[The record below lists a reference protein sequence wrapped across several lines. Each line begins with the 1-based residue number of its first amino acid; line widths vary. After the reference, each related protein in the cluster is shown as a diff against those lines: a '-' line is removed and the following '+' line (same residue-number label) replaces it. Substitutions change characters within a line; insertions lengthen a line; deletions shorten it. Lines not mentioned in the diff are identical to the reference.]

1 MSNKYKIIDI
11 NSLERFF
18 INIKEYITRL
28 LSTKQD
34 KFTEVEHTVIETSY
48 EITPNVFH
56 VWGEIT
62 SLTITFAS
70 ETNGIVNE
78 YLFQFESGSEPTVL
92 TLPSNIL
99 WVNNE
104 IPIIEPNYIYQVS
117 VLKGLASV
125 MKFKRT

>member
-1 MSNKYKIIDI
+1 MSTKIIDI

-28 LSTKQD
+28 LSAKQD
-34 KFTEVEHTVIETSY
+34 KFTEVEHTVAETSY

-56 VWGEIT
+56 VWGEMS
-62 SLTITFAS
+62 SLTITFAA
-70 ETNGIVNE
+70 ETTEVVNE

-125 MKFKRT
+125 MKFKRA